1 MYKRLHPP
9 NYQNARFNIFAI
21 MSGVPDKSFWRIFSF
36 VSIHSDTVRRV
47 LGGFSFF
54 SYFFLYIANLLVG
67 GKIWTA
73 RGKDD
78 EDDAKFPVAETG
90 TLVTFSVW
98 CGGLAALL
106 GIMMASASST
116 GRLPQPQRERF
127 VKIVVYAIYSLRL
140 INAIGWL
147 CALSQIG
154 HSRSHL
160 LRSLAALVDVFWWT
174 IPLSMQI
181 LQHGEEGLQT
191 GTEDS
196 KVQSRSQGCISNEKA
211 IKILEARSRK
221 FEPNLV
227 SLRQAAEETHLRP
240 QITLDNQ
247 ADTVY
252 AAQERGDPYEYL
264 VNDVGGLNASLQS
277 QTGDIGGFLRCGCC
291 VDATVAPYS
300 PPNKTDLE
308 AAQGYPYEAEWTRRR
323 VAFLKKPAIGTFLE
337 NSPGDEASF
346 QPHRLCRICKRICG
360 QILEHRRKQEQKS
373 ALSTLLYPKHQILSL
388 GHHEDASAL
397 QNSAAQCHLCA
408 LIWGSLNNKQQREL
422 VSDGIGP
429 NGSSSSTS
437 PTTRM
442 IRSDPIRIVII
453 EDAFIPHFGG
463 SMRPRRWECTA
474 RGDPNFATEVGS
486 EFADPI
492 YLITPIGSRELTFHK
507 FMFSL

>member
-1 MYKRLHPP
+1 M
-9 NYQNARFNIFAI
+9 
-21 MSGVPDKSFWRIFSF
+21 SFWRILSF
-36 VSIHSDTVRRV
+36 LSILSATEQGVLVSYSV
-47 LGGFSFF
+47 LA
-54 SYFFLYIANLLVG
+54 YFFLSLANLCVG
-67 GKIWTA
+67 GEIWMP
-73 RGKDD
+73 RGKRN
-78 EDDAKFPVAETG
+78 EDNAKFPVAETG
-90 TLVTFSVW
+90 TIVTFSVW
-98 CGGLAALL
+98 CGSLVVLI
-106 GIMMASASST
+106 GIVMLSASST

-147 CALSQIG
+147 CALSLIG

-160 LRSLAALVDVFWWT
+160 LRSLAALVDVFWLT
-174 IPLSMQI
+174 ITLSMQI
-181 LQHGEEGLQT
+181 FDYAEEGLQT

-196 KVQSRSQGCISNEKA
+196 KVQFRSQGCISNEKA

-227 SLRQAAEETHLRP
+227 SLRQASEETHLRP

-252 AAQERGDPYEYL
+252 AAQERSDPYEDL
-264 VNDVGGLNASLQS
+264 ANDVGGLNASLQS

-291 VDATVAPYS
+291 IDAAVAPYS

-337 NSPGDEASF
+337 NSPCDEASF
-346 QPHRLCRICKRICG
+346 KLHRLCRICKRICG
-360 QILEHRRKQEQKS
+360 QILEHRRKEEQQS
-373 ALSTLLYPKHQILSL
+373 ALSTLLYPKRQILSL

-422 VSDGIGP
+422 VSDGTGP
-429 NGSSSSTS
+429 NGSYSSTS

-474 RGDPNFATEVGS
+474 HRDPNFATEVGS

-492 YLITPIGSRELTFHK
+492 YLITPIDSRELTFHK
-507 FMFSL
+507 FMFNL